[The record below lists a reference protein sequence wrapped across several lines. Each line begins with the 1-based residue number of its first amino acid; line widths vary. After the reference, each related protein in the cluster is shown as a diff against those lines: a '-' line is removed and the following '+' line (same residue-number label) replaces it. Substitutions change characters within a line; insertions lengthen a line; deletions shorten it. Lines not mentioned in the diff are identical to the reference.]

1 MMPRMF
7 RSGMPVDDMAKER
20 RLATST
26 VYNHL
31 TYFVGNGVLPLSLFV
46 SGHKLDVIKRAVER
60 VGTGKGIRAIKDE
73 CAPDVSFSDI
83 NMVIASGERLP
94 LPPFSTFF
102 SRIPPPMWSVAFPS
116 ACTCP
121 AGTVKLD
128 SVPLISIAPV
138 FAAGKP

>member
-7 RSGMPVDDMAKER
+7 RSGMPVDDMEKER

-31 TYFVGNGVLPLSLFV
+31 TYFVGSGVLPLSLFV

-73 CAPDVSFSDI
+73 CPPDVSLSDI
-83 NMVIASGERLP
+83 NMVIASGE
-94 LPPFSTFF
+94 
-102 SRIPPPMWSVAFPS
+102 
-116 ACTCP
+116 
-121 AGTVKLD
+121 
-128 SVPLISIAPV
+128 
-138 FAAGKP
+138 